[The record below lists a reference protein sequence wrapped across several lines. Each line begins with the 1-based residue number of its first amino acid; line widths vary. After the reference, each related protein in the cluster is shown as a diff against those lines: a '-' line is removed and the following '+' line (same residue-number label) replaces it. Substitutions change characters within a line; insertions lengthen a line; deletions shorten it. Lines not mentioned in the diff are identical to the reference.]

1 MGKTMVTN
9 IKKSDVSNIQLLF
22 PGEQP
27 SRVVVREPHSGRKQ
41 HDHNTLY
48 IGKPFEV
55 VFPQV
60 LMWCKL
66 SAY

>member
-1 MGKTMVTN
+1 MVTN
-9 IKKSDVSNIQLLF
+9 IKQTSVYSNIRSSGNN
-22 PGEQP
+22 PW
-27 SRVVVREPHSGRKQ
+27 RVVVREPHSGRKQ

-48 IGKPFEV
+48 VGKPFEV

-60 LMWCKL
+60 LVWCKL